1 MTVSATV
8 TPARFTHAIRFCVDD
23 DGAGDDVHVDLE
35 PCAGHP
41 DRRADAVLLVDHE
54 VLRQHVQD
62 LAPCRQRHRL
72 RRVDRAPHVV
82 ARDLAVLAGDRDHAA
97 AVESL
102 DVGTGQREMD
112 GVDLDARHQLR
123 FLDRLLDR
131 VDGGIDVDD
140 DAALDAAR
148 LGDADADNVER
159 AVVHAFA
166 DDCGDARGADV
177 KADDIPLSSCHW
189 SSVTCRRVRK
199 DRGLDP
205 GV

>member
-1 MTVSATV
+1 M
-8 TPARFTHAIRFCVDD
+8 
-23 DGAGDDVHVDLE
+23 HVDFE

-54 VLRQHVQD
+54 VLREHVEN
-62 LAPCRQRHRL
+62 LAPRWQRHGL
-72 RRVDRAPHVV
+72 RGVDRAPHVV
-82 ARDLAVLAGDRDHAA
+82 PRDLAVLAGDRNHAA

-102 DVGTGQREMD
+102 DMGTGQREMD
-112 GVDLDARHQLR
+112 GIDFDARHQLC

-131 VDGGIDVDD
+131 VDGGIDIDH

-148 LGDADADNVER
+148 LGDTDADNIER

-166 DDCGDARGADV
+166 DDRGHARGADV

-189 SSVTCRRVRK
+189 SSVRRVRF
-199 DRGLDP
+199 RGTRP
-205 GV
+205 T